1 MISVRLWSGKKKAG
15 KFMTD
20 TEKVPAKKS
29 VFWKNLLDYL
39 VKTTNG
45 MAFGLFATLI
55 IGVIISQ
62 IGSLVNFDFPL
73 FSYTLNIG
81 KYIIELG
88 TVLKACMGVGI
99 GIGVAWSL
107 DLKGL
112 HLISS
117 GAVGGIAA
125 AAYSSL
131 FTVAHKADPLVI
143 YIAVVVTINLVRLIL
158 KKKTSV
164 DIIIVPLLYSVIG
177 FIITLIIYNPVYFV
191 TTATGQFINSATT
204 YAPFFMGIA
213 IAVVMGIALTLPI
226 SSAAIAIAF
235 NISGLAGGAAVVGC
249 AAQMVGFAV
258 QGRKDN
264 PIGTTLATGM
274 GTSMIQFKNILK
286 KPIIWLPTIIVSAI
300 LGPLATM
307 VFKTQCIPTG
317 AGMGTSGFVGQFG
330 TYAAMSAAGNSQ
342 LQIWLSIGLLEIVLP
357 IVLVWVADV
366 LFRKFK
372 LYGLGDFK
380 I

>member
-1 MISVRLWSGKKKAG
+1 MPETEQKKVSFFRNKA
-15 KFMTD
+15 
-20 TEKVPAKKS
+20 
-29 VFWKNLLDYL
+29 FWKGLLDYL

-55 IGVIISQ
+55 IGVIITQ
-62 IGSLVNFDFPL
+62 IGSLLDFDIQL
-73 FSYTLNIG
+73 FGWIINIG
-81 KYIIELG
+81 NNIMGLG
-88 TVLKACMGVGI
+88 TVLKGLMGVGI
-99 GIGVAWSL
+99 GIGVAWSM

-112 HLISS
+112 RLICA
-117 GAVGGIAA
+117 GAVGGIAGSTIIGA
-125 AAYSSL
+125 
-131 FTVAHKADPLVI
+131 KADPLVI
-143 YIAVVVTINLVRLIL
+143 YITVVATVNLVGLIL

-164 DIIIVPLLYSVIG
+164 DIILIPLLFSIIG
-177 FIITLIIYNPVYFV
+177 FLIALIIYTPVYSV
-191 TTATGQFINSATT
+191 TTAVGLFINNATT

-213 IAVVMGIALTLPI
+213 ISVAMGIALTLPI

-249 AAQMVGFAV
+249 CAQMVGFAV

-264 PIGTTLATGM
+264 PIGTTLATGI

-286 KPIIWLPTIIVSAI
+286 KPIIWLPTIIASAI

-307 VFKTQCIPTG
+307 VFKTQCVATG
-317 AGMGTSGFVGQFG
+317 AGMGTSGLVGQFG
-330 TYAAMSAAGNSQ
+330 TYSSMSAAGSSQ

-357 IVLVWVADV
+357 IALVWLLDFI
-366 LFRKFK
+366 FRKFK